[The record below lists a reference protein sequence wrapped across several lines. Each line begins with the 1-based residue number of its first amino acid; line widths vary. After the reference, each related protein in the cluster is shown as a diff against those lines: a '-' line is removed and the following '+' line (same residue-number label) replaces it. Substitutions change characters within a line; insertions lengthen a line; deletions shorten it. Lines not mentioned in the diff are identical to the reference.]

1 MKNLEQA
8 QKANSDVVA
17 VTLAA
22 VLALALT
29 AIVLTGCHK
38 SATMPKPP
46 ATEVRVVRDIYH
58 GVEVDDPYRWLENWN
73 DANVKAWSEAQ
84 NAYARSF
91 LDRLPGVAAISARVK
106 EIVDAA
112 SVSYHSLVWR
122 PGRLFAVKQQPPL
135 NQPLL
140 VTMPSADEPASEKV
154 VLDLNTLDPSGHT
167 SVDWYAPSPDGRLVG
182 VSLSA
187 GGSES
192 GDVHIYDAETGGDM
206 ADVIPRVN
214 GGTAGGDMAWLPD
227 GKGFY
232 YTRYPRAG
240 ERPAEDMD
248 FFQQVWYHE
257 LGTPVDKDSYIL
269 GRDFPRIAEIKLR
282 LDDRSGRLLVT
293 VQDGD
298 SGRFAH
304 FIVEPGG
311 DVRQVTKFEDGV
323 VEAVWG
329 RADDLYLISRYQA
342 PRGRILHLAP
352 ADAPLEKAKVIV
364 PEGNEV
370 IISTFSSDS
379 LLVATED
386 RLYVTYQLGGPSEI
400 RAFSLDGQPLD
411 RPAAVPLSSVH
422 EVAPLDAGRI
432 LFLSSSYVEPPAWYN
447 YDPARNAT
455 KRTALFSTSPVD
467 FSDAEVAREFAVSK
481 DGTKVPVDLII
492 PKGIALDG
500 AHPAILYGYGGY
512 GVSLSPAFSAMR
524 HVWIEQGVVYAVA
537 VTRGGGEFGEDWHRS
552 GALTRKQNVF
562 DDFAAAMK
570 HLVSRGYTRPE
581 RLAIIGGSNGG
592 LLMGAMIVQ
601 HPDLFR
607 ATVSSVGIYDMLRNE
622 LTPNGTF
629 NVPEYGTVK
638 DKAQF
643 EALHAYSPYHHVKDG
658 VAYPAILFMTGANDP
673 RVDPMHSRKMTARLQ
688 AATSSGNLILLRT
701 SSTTGHGIGTPLAE
715 RVKEDVD
722 EFAFLFYELGVT
734 YKPTRTGFR

>member
-1 MKNLEQA
+1 MKNSEQA
-8 QKANSDVVA
+8 QKANSIVSA
-17 VTLAA
+17 STFAA
-22 VLALALT
+22 VLTLALIAT
-29 AIVLTGCHK
+29 VLTGCHRG
-38 SATMPKPP
+38 APMPKPP
-46 ATEVRVVRDIYH
+46 ATEVHVVRDVYH
-58 GVEVDDPYRWLENWN
+58 SVEVDDPYRWLEDWN
-73 DANVKAWSEAQ
+73 DAKVKAWSEAQ

-91 LDRLPGVAAISARVK
+91 LDRLPSVAAISARIK

-140 VTMPSADEPASEKV
+140 VMMSSAEEPASEKV

-167 SVDWYAPSPDGRLVG
+167 SMDWYAPSPDGRLVG

-192 GDVHIYDAETGGDM
+192 GDVHIYDAETGGEM

-311 DVRQVTKFEDGV
+311 DARQITKFDDGV

-329 RADDLYLISRYQA
+329 RGNDLYLISRDQA

-352 ADAPLEKAKVIV
+352 ADAPLEKAKVVI

-370 IISTFSSDS
+370 IISTFSSAS
-379 LLVATED
+379 LLVPTED

-400 RAFSLDGQPLD
+400 RVFSLDGEPLD
-411 RPAAVPLSSVH
+411 RPAALPLSSVH
-422 EVAPLDAGRI
+422 EIAPLDAGGI
-432 LFLSSSYVEPPAWYN
+432 LFLNSSHIEPPAWYSC
-447 YDPARNAT
+447 DPARNAT
-455 KRTALFSTSPVD
+455 RKTALFSTSPVD
-467 FSDAEVAREFAVSK
+467 FSDAEVTREYAVSK

-500 AHPAILYGYGGY
+500 THPVVLYGYGGY

-537 VTRGGGEFGEDWHRS
+537 VTRGGGEFGEDWHWS
-552 GALTRKQNVF
+552 GALKRKQNVF

-622 LTPNGTF
+622 LTPNGAF

-658 VAYPAILFMTGANDP
+658 VAYPAVLFMTGANDP

-688 AATSSGNLILLRT
+688 AWTSSENPILLRT

-715 RVKEDVD
+715 QVREYVD
-722 EFAFLFYELGVT
+722 EYAFLFYKLGVT
-734 YKPTRTGFR
+734 YKPTR

>member
-1 MKNLEQA
+1 MKSHQVILRLRRRT
-8 QKANSDVVA
+8 SLG
-17 VTLAA
+17 LAA
-22 VLALALT
+22 VLMLSLT
-29 AIVLTGCHK
+29 VIVPTGCHK
-38 SATMPKPP
+38 GATMPKPP
-46 ATEVRVVRDIYH
+46 ATEARVVADIYH

-73 DANVKAWSEAQ
+73 DPKVKAWSDAQ

-122 PGRLFAVKQQPPL
+122 PGRLFAIKQQPPR

-140 VTMPSADEPASEKV
+140 VMMDSADEPASERV
-154 VLDLNTLDPSGHT
+154 ILDLNTLDPAGGT
-167 SVDWYAPSPDGRLVG
+167 SMDWYAPSSDGRLVG

-192 GDVHIYDAETGGDM
+192 GDVHIYDAETGGAL

-240 ERPAEDMD
+240 ERPAEDLD

-257 LGTPVDKDSYIL
+257 LGTPLDKDSYIL
-269 GRDFPRIAEIKLR
+269 GRGFPRIAEIKLR

-298 SGRFAH
+298 SGRFSH
-304 FIVEPGG
+304 FIAEPGG
-311 DVRQVTKFEDGV
+311 DARQITEFDDGV

-329 RADDLYLISRYQA
+329 RAGDLYLISRHQA

-352 ADAPLEKAKVIV
+352 AGAPLEKAKILI

-370 IISTFSSDS
+370 VISTFSSDS

-400 RAFSLDGQPLD
+400 RAFTLDGKPLEK
-411 RPAAVPLSSVH
+411 PSVAPLSSVH
-422 EVAPLDAGRI
+422 EIAPLDAGVI
-432 LFLSSSYVEPPAWYN
+432 LFLNSSYVEPPAWYS
-447 YDPARNAT
+447 YDPARNET
-455 KRTALFSTSPVD
+455 KKTALFSTSPVD
-467 FSDAEVAREFAVSK
+467 FSDSEVVREFAVSK
-481 DGTKVPVDLII
+481 DGTKLPVDII
-492 PKGIALDG
+492 RPKGLALDG
-500 AHPAILYGYGGY
+500 THPAILYGYGGY
-512 GVSLSPAFSAMR
+512 NVSLSPGFSAIR
-524 HVWIEQGVVYAVA
+524 HVWIEQGAVYAVA
-537 VTRGGGEFGEDWHRS
+537 VTRGGGEFGEEWHRS
-552 GALTRKQNVF
+552 GALTQKQNVF
-562 DDFAAAMK
+562 DDFGAAME

-581 RLAIIGGSNGG
+581 RLAITGGSNGG
-592 LLMGAMIVQ
+592 LLMGAMITQ
-601 HPDLFR
+601 QPELFK

-622 LTPNGTF
+622 LTPNGAF
-629 NVPEYGTVK
+629 NIPELGTVK

-643 EALHAYSPYHHVKDG
+643 EALYAYSPYHHVKDG
-658 VAYPAILFMTGANDP
+658 VAYPAVLFMTGANDP

-688 AATSSGNLILLRT
+688 AASSSGNPILLRT

-715 RVKEDVD
+715 RVKQEVD
-722 EFAFLFYELGVT
+722 KFAFLFYELGVT
-734 YKPTRTGFR
+734 YKPTR